1 MTPRLQSAATLLAL
15 ATTAAPDLLSWGR
28 LKETIR
34 DTVDADPMDAALG
47 FIGTASLL
55 FYVAE
60 KGQNPKVET
69 LGDAFVF
76 ISTCM
81 SVGYSDIFARTEA
94 GKAVATLVMTYGPA
108 LSANILRKGP
118 EDTRIVERL
127 DKLIEALTPAA
138 PSPTSVDGTT
148 PGSR

>member
-1 MTPRLQSAATLLAL
+1 VNPRLQSAAALLAL
-15 ATTAAPDLLSWGR
+15 AGAAAPDLLSWSK

-94 GKAVATLVMTYGPA
+94 GKAVATIVMTYGPA
-108 LSANILRKGP
+108 LSANLLRKGP
-118 EDTRIVERL
+118 EDTRIVDRL
-127 DKLIEALTPAA
+127 DRLLAALTPPAA
-138 PSPTSVDGTT
+138 TIPGPDAATS
-148 PGSR
+148 GSA

>member
-15 ATTAAPDLLSWGR
+15 ATTAAPDVFAWGR
-28 LKETIR
+28 LKETLR
-34 DTVDADPMDAALG
+34 GAVDADPMDAALG
-47 FIGTASLL
+47 FIGVASLL

-60 KGQNPKVET
+60 KGENPKVET

-94 GKAVATLVMTYGPA
+94 GKAVATVVMTYGPA
-108 LSANILRKGP
+108 LSANMLRKGP
-118 EDTRIVERL
+118 EDARIVERL
-127 DKLIEALTPAA
+127 DKLIDALTPATPA
-138 PSPTSVDGTT
+138 AIGVD
-148 PGSR
+148 R